1 MIIGGKAD
9 MNWVRIRIR
18 RGHMNATIDL
28 LLPLTADLPRQI
40 ILPLGHYWDLKDI
53 RKPAFSLDSL

>member
-1 MIIGGKAD
+1 MMISGKAD
-9 MNWVRIRIR
+9 INRVRIRIR
-18 RGHMNATIDL
+18 RGYMNAIIDL
-28 LLPLTADLPRQI
+28 SLPLTADLPCQI